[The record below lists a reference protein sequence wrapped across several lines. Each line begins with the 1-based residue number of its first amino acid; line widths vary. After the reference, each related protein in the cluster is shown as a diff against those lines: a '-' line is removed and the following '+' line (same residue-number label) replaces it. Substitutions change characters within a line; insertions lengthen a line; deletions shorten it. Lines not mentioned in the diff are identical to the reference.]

1 MRWPVR
7 AYFMRYHNSTPMWR
21 TISLMQRSVNHQNLR
36 ISPDT
41 QMSIHSAVAPI
52 QINFATRESFND
64 SNGNI
69 ILEFVCDNFTAQEAF
84 EKEADSSLD
93 GFADIAGTIKGWLL
107 LLSSERGSNC
117 TLRYRDAKGY
127 YRDIRSPDG
136 VGCYMASSNIGSLS
150 SYMHVDMLIFIVKE
164 RIIRAN
170 RIK

>member
-1 MRWPVR
+1 
-7 AYFMRYHNSTPMWR
+7 MRYHNSTPMWR

-41 QMSIHSAVAPI
+41 QVSIHSAVAPI
-52 QINFATRESFND
+52 QINFATRESFTD
-64 SNGNI
+64 SDGDI

-93 GFADIAGTIKGWLL
+93 GFADIADTIKGWLL

-117 TLRYRDAKGY
+117 TLRYRETKGY
-127 YRDIRSPDG
+127 YR

-164 RIIRAN
+164 RIIRTN